1 MSKKEFLF
9 VAAFFCLLTLL
20 FFYKIFHG
28 LIPLP
33 ADIVVGGYYPWH
45 DYKWG
50 LPTGVPIKNPII
62 TDAVSIMYP
71 LRNLAIQLIKNGEL
85 PLWNWQ
91 IFGGYPLF
99 ASTSTILLFPTTI
112 FYLFLKF
119 PQAWTLQTM
128 FQPFLALIFM
138 YLLLRHLKLAKL
150 SSIFGSIA
158 YAFSGSIMIWL
169 EWNSQ
174 ATTAIFLPLLI
185 LCLDKYLENKKIS
198 WGILLSLSFAFQIFA
213 GYFLIIIFS
222 SIAILLW
229 LILKGKFIQN
239 SLRLAPF
246 FILGLGLSS
255 IFLLPSIELLHLS
268 QRSFEN
274 QRDVFL
280 PFEYIV
286 SVLAPDFFGNHS
298 TANFWGQGNYL
309 NVAIYTGII
318 TFILSL
324 LGALLSL
331 SKREVRFC
339 LFLIAFTLII
349 MLPNPLGMF
358 LYKLGLWGGQSV
370 TMNRASF
377 LINFSL
383 ALLSAFGLES
393 LNEKKYKFA
402 NIVIF
407 HLFRALLFLLLSILV
422 IKYTF
427 KIYLSDEIISN
438 LTVAFKNLIIPA
450 TLVIA
455 VGISFYLA
463 SKIKLKISYLKV
475 FFIFLL
481 TAELFRFGLK
491 FNSFSPQS
499 FLYPKTEVSQF
510 LEKFPN
516 ERFLSEKDVFPANMW
531 MPLGF
536 ESIAGYDAA
545 YPASIA
551 KLIAVANSGSPKA
564 ATQTKNGM
572 VSLFTTSLIERTAT
586 RFVLAVKKGK
596 IEDIRSDGK
605 IDKQFLIP
613 KYHQVLDEKT
623 VVILENEN
631 SLPRAYLVG
640 KVIKEDETQILKD
653 LLDPNFQIN
662 QIALTTDFEFDS
674 NSNSRFPEPSY
685 KRLLNNHIE
694 VKTETQSE
702 TFLVVLD
709 TFYPGWEAT
718 IDSKPTKIYQTN
730 YAFRGV
736 LLPAGKHTVDFIYR
750 PASLFYGAIISFI
763 SLLIITLLFILS
775 RKKIGRYFKKFL
787 LRLQ

>member
-1 MSKKEFLF
+1 MSKKEFIV
-9 VAAFFCLLTLL
+9 VAVFFGFLTLA
-20 FFYKIFHG
+20 FFYKIFQG

-71 LRNLAIQLIKNGEL
+71 LRNLAIQLLKNGEL

-112 FYLFLKF
+112 FYLLFKF
-119 PQAWTLQTM
+119 PQAWTFQTM

-138 YLLLRHLKLAKL
+138 YLLLRHLKLGKL

-185 LCLDKYLENKKIS
+185 LCVDKFLENKKIS

-222 SIAILLW
+222 SFAIILW
-229 LILKGKFIQN
+229 LILKGRFIQN

-255 IFLLPSIELLHLS
+255 IFLLPGIELLHLS

-274 QRDVFL
+274 QKDVFL

-286 SVLAPDFFGNHS
+286 SFLAPDFFGNHA

-309 NVAIYTGII
+309 NVAIYTGIV
-318 TFILSL
+318 TFIFGILGTL
-324 LGALLSL
+324 LNF
-331 SKREVRFC
+331 SKKEVRFC
-339 LFLIAFTLII
+339 LLLIVLTLII
-349 MLPNPLGMF
+349 MFPNPLGS
-358 LYKLGLWGGQSV
+358 LIYKSGLWGGQSV

-383 ALLSAFGLES
+383 ALLSAYGLES
-393 LNEKKYKFA
+393 LNEKKYQLV
-402 NIVIF
+402 NTVIF

-427 KIYLSDEIISN
+427 KIYLSEEIISN
-438 LTVAFKNLIIPA
+438 LTVTFKNLIIPT
-450 TLVIA
+450 TLVTL
-455 VGISFYLA
+455 VGISFYIA
-463 SKIKLKISYLKV
+463 SKIKLKVVYLKV
-475 FFIFLL
+475 FLIILL

-510 LEKFPN
+510 LEKYPN

-531 MPLGF
+531 MPQGF

-545 YPASIA
+545 YPVNIA
-551 KLIAVANSGSPKA
+551 KLIAVANSGDPKA

-572 VSLFTTSLIERTAT
+572 VSLFTTPLIERTAT

-596 IEDIRSDGK
+596 IEDIRPDGK
-605 IDKQFLIP
+605 IDKQYSIP
-613 KYHQVLDEKT
+613 KYHPVLNEKT
-623 VVILENEN
+623 VVVMENEN
-631 SLPRAYLVG
+631 SLSRAYLVG
-640 KVIKEDETQILKD
+640 KAIKEDKAQILKD

-662 QIALTTDFEFDS
+662 RIALTADFEFDS
-674 NSNSRFPEPSY
+674 NSNSQFPKPSY
-685 KRLLNNHIE
+685 KRLTNNHIE
-694 VKTETQSE
+694 VKTESQSE
-702 TFLVVLD
+702 AFLVVLD
-709 TFYPGWEAT
+709 TFYPGWKAT
-718 IDSKPTKIYQTN
+718 IDSKPAKIYQTN

-736 LLPAGKHTVDFIYR
+736 LLPAGRHTVDFIYR
-750 PASLFYGAIISFI
+750 PESLIYGAIISLI
-763 SLLIITLLFILS
+763 SLLIMTFLFILS
-775 RKKIGRYFKKFL
+775 KKKTRPIPKKIS
-787 LRLQ
+787 